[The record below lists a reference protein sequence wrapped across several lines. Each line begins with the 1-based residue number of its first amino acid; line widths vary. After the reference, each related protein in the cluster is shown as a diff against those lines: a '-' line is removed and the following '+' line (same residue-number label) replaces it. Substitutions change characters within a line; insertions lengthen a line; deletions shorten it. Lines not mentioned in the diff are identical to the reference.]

1 MVLGSFSLEIVS
13 DMSANLQ
20 ILSPLLKIDI
30 YTLDISSET
39 SVTELIF
46 ILVLSKHWQVTNT
59 IEKSRIH
66 VKQPITIYLQFKF

>member
-20 ILSPLLKIDI
+20 MLSPLLKIDI
-30 YTLDISSET
+30 YALDISSET

-46 ILVLSKHWQVTNT
+46 TELG
-59 IEKSRIH
+59 
-66 VKQPITIYLQFKF
+66 